1 MRQTGSLSSRA
12 WRAIRAEVMSR
23 EDTCYLCGG
32 PVDKSLPGSSLMGP
46 QVDHVQA
53 RASGGAFYDS
63 SNLHLVHALCNQRKS
78 SMDLEVYRF
87 KQVNGQQ
94 HSREW

>member
-1 MRQTGSLSSRA
+1 
-12 WRAIRAEVMSR
+12 MSR
-23 EDTCYLCGG
+23 EDSCYLCGG

-53 RASGGAFYDS
+53 RASGGAFYDT

-78 SMDLEVYRF
+78 NISLEEFRYR
-87 KQVNGQQ
+87 QARNSQ